1 MQRFF
6 SACKS
11 ISVVISVD
19 VENTFDKVQHP
30 IMIKQSQE
38 SGHRGN
44 VPQYSKGHL

>member
-1 MQRFF
+1 M
-6 SACKS
+6 
-11 ISVVISVD
+11 VISVD